1 MWGRLLNG
9 ACPTQWTPS
18 PPICDQEV
26 VSRSI
31 HTTIPWQPM
40 PAVAREPSGTRVLVL
55 CGQPGQ
61 NHGLRSAARGSS
73 AASACSRAMI
83 APTRACIAAAMSA
96 GTGMVRP
103 ASRLAIAR
111 AISAGDRSAFGRSSQ
126 PVASSRASAASAPA
140 AATRLPEIRGRASGC
155 Q

>member
-1 MWGRLLNG
+1 MLANMWGRLLNG

-61 NHGLRSAARGSS
+61 NHGLRSAARES
-73 AASACSRAMI
+73 ANRAGLERPYDVDLVQPQADPAARGFIQAQIRKRLARI
-83 APTRACIAAAMSA
+83 AVGLAARDDAEPV
-96 GTGMVRP
+96 VRP
-103 ASRLAIAR
+103 F
-111 AISAGDRSAFGRSSQ
+111 DDVVVE
-126 PVASSRASAASAPA
+126 PVGAHVC
-140 AATRLPEIRGRASGC
+140 LCRGPFRFH